1 MFSDFFQGEVGLY
14 SQVLK
19 CINFQGVG
27 TKLTFSEAPA
37 APKAGLQGV
46 NLLEFGGRV
55 VEDPSQVVEP
65 QDLGSC
71 VFLAQT

>member
-46 NLLEFGGRV
+46 NLLEFGGESSRGSI
-55 VEDPSQVVEP
+55 PSGGTP
-65 QDLGSC
+65 RPG
-71 VFLAQT
+71 